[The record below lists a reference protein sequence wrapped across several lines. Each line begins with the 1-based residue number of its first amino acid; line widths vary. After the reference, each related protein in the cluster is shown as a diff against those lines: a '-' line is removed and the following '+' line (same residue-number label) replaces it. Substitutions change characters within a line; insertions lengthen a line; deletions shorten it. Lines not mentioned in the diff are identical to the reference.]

1 MKALLNAVLVSCALA
16 APALAFAQTT
26 NGPVTRAEVRA
37 DLTRVEQAGYQ
48 PVASDASY
56 PADIQAADA
65 KVAAADSALSMT
77 SKGGVA
83 MEGSSQSGAT
93 TARASS
99 GNSSDHSSG
108 PSSGNGKSIFF
119 GH

>member
-1 MKALLNAVLVSCALA
+1 MIMKALFNAVLVSCALA

-37 DLTRVEQAGYQ
+37 DLERVEQAGYR
-48 PVASDASY
+48 PIASDASY

-65 KVAAADSALSMT
+65 KVAAENSALSTT

-83 MEGSSQSGAT
+83 MTGSSQSGAT
-93 TARASS
+93 TTRVSAGNDSS
-99 GNSSDHSSG
+99 
-108 PSSGNGKSIFF
+108 IYR